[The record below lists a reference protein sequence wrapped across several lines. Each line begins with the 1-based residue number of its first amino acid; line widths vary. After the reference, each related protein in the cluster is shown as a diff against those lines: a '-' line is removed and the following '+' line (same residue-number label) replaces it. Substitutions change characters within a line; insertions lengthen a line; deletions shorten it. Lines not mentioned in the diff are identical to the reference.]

1 MAVCLLKRKTKM
13 FETLKA
19 LIQETKPSI
28 YLLVSDDIVDSSDED
43 NPMVSCSIQWVWQDD
58 KGNFA
63 TLETYGIVAPP
74 AADVVDIDT
83 LHYDF
88 SDCTGEYSCGLN
100 QEEEWALDDVAF
112 NRALDF
118 NLKHNPYTVELCY

>member
-19 LIQETKPSI
+19 LSQETKPSI
-28 YLLVSDDIVDSSDED
+28 YLNVTDDFVSSSDED
-43 NPMVSCSIQWVWQDD
+43 NPMVSCSVQWVWQDD
-58 KGNFA
+58 NGNYA
-63 TLETYGIVAPP
+63 VLETYGIIAPP
-74 AADVVDIDT
+74 ADDVVDIDT

-88 SDCTGEYSCGLN
+88 SDCTGSYSCDLN
-100 QEEEWALDDVAF
+100 QEEEWTLDDIVF
-112 NRALDF
+112 DRACAY

>member
-1 MAVCLLKRKTKM
+1 M
-13 FETLKA
+13 FNTLKT
-19 LIQETKPSI
+19 LIQTQEPSI
-28 YLLVSDDIVDSSDED
+28 YLNVTDDFVDSSDED
-43 NPMVSCSIQWVWQDD
+43 NPMVSCSVQWVWQDD

-74 AADVVDIDT
+74 AAGVVDIDT

-88 SDCTGEYSCGLN
+88 SDCTGEYSCDLN
-100 QEEEWALDDVAF
+100 QEEEWDLQELMIHH
-112 NRALDF
+112 ALDF

>member
-1 MAVCLLKRKTKM
+1 M

-88 SDCTGEYSCGLN
+88 SDCTGEYSCDLN

-118 NLKHNPYTVELCY
+118 NLKYDPYTVELCY

>member
-1 MAVCLLKRKTKM
+1 M

-63 TLETYGIVAPP
+63 TLETYGIIAPP
-74 AADVVDIDT
+74 TDDVVDIDT

-88 SDCTGEYSCGLN
+88 SDCTCSYSCDLTN